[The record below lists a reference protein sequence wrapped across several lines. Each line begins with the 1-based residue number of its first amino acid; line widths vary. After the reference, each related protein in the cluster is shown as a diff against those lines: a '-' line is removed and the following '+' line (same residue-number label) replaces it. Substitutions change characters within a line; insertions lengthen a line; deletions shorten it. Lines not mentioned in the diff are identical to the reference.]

1 MNFAKLDNLNE
12 NEIDSLIEI
21 ITENDNLIFSTD
33 IKDNLKNTYQ
43 WFNEDN
49 SGVFALHIENNM
61 LSDMDISEEIQQN
74 KNLDNSHIIF
84 AEHL

>member
-1 MNFAKLDNLNE
+1 MCKV
-12 NEIDSLIEI
+12 
-21 ITENDNLIFSTD
+21 
-33 IKDNLKNTYQ
+33 DNLKNTYQ